1 MDLITIAGICGVIVT
16 LYSIYVEKTANSGKK
31 AMCDMSENASC
42 TVVLTSPYARLMK
55 MAFNLPRN
63 SIFNQPNTYYGLLFY
78 VAVILY
84 GVYPFTLIPF
94 REYLLMGASIMS
106 MGFCVV
112 LAYILYF
119 KLKNFCAVCV
129 TSWVINAV
137 ILASAYYQL

>member
-16 LYSIYVEKTANSGKK
+16 LYAIYVEKTANSGKK

-42 TVVLTSPYARLMK
+42 SVVLTSPYARLMR
-55 MAFNLPRN
+55 MCFRLPRN

-78 VAVILY
+78 IAVILY

-94 REYLLMGASIMS
+94 REYMLMGASIMS
-106 MGFCVV
+106 MSVCVI

-129 TSWVINAV
+129 VSWIINMV
-137 ILASAYYQL
+137 ILYSACYEI